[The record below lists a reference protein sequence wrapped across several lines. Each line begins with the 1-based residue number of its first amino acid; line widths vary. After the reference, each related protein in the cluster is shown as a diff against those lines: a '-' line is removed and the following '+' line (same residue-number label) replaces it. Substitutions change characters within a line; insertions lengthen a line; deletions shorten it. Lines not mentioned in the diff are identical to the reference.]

1 MKKILLLLFALCL
14 TAGVASASGTA
25 RALKVQKVEA
35 TAASYLTQSY
45 DPAYGEYE
53 SVQSITVTFDQAV
66 AINENKVEGGIYF
79 QCRTAGAAYE
89 MNATIGENSNQVVL
103 SMDSPV
109 TTAGNWI
116 LYIEEGVFYATSDNS
131 IVNEETMDGAW
142 VITGT
147 AGGSGSSSIVFEA
160 TNVTPLPGMDTSLD
174 VLSDIVLTFGAWPT
188 IDDLNPSYATVKDAR
203 GQDVA
208 QGILAYDEVD
218 YYALHVTL
226 DTEISEPGVY
236 TVVIPAGAITSNDNP
251 NAANEE
257 MALTYRVGTFEVN
270 GVQPEMGHVDR
281 LTELTLFTS
290 GRIGGINADQK
301 VEVLMAG
308 EVVAEGTAELG
319 MDFNEVNIV
328 FDQPIEQYGNYVV
341 NVPAGLV
348 YEYGYTGELD
358 NMAGWMSNEQLQLTY
373 SVGTFENTAV
383 YPTNDAP
390 VAQISEVTLFFSARV
405 GGIDETKECYFQ
417 STKDAEWKMPVRLEI
432 GDLNE
437 VNAIPEAPITEYGAY
452 TLVIPEGTIYDMYYD
467 PIDMMGASAS
477 NELIALTYQ
486 VGEFA
491 PVATYPA
498 NDQPLEK
505 IEEVTLFFPAYVQ
518 HIDETKE
525 VFFVDRQ
532 GNQTPATLSQG
543 MEPSEVVVTPA
554 APITEY
560 GTYQL
565 VIPEGTIWE
574 TYDEIDNMNGKSAE
588 VIAIL
593 FQVGEFAPIATYPA
607 NDQPLEKIEEVTL
620 FFPAYVQHIDETKEV
635 FFVDRQ
641 GNQTPATL
649 SQGMEPS
656 EVVVT
661 PAAPITEYG
670 TYQLVIPEG
679 TIWESYDEIDNM
691 NGKSAELIAIL
702 FQVGEFAPVG
712 AYPAP
717 DAPLSSL
724 SEITLFFPTQVQY
737 LDNTKNV
744 VFVDQQGN
752 EFPATLDFGMEQSE
766 VVVTPEA
773 EIVEPGYYQ
782 LVIPEGTIWEFYD
795 EIDNM
800 NGKSAAEIVLLYQ
813 VGTFDITASYP
824 AAQASVESLSEV
836 TLFTSAPIG
845 GFDTTKDI
853 TLTNEQGV
861 VVAHGSIEMGMGF
874 NEALILFDVTTTT
887 PGVYTLFVP
896 AGTIFDSNY
905 DEIDNMAGAA
915 SNSDYSVSFTV
926 AGPDGIESVTTESRQ
941 NIYDL
946 SGRRVLN
953 ARKGL
958 YIVNGKKVV
967 LK

>member
-89 MNATIGENSNQVVL
+89 MNATIGENPNQVVL

-236 TVVIPAGAITSNDNP
+236 TVVIPAGAITSNDNR

-491 PVATYPA
+491 P
-498 NDQPLEK
+498 
-505 IEEVTLFFPAYVQ
+505 
-518 HIDETKE
+518 
-525 VFFVDRQ
+525 
-532 GNQTPATLSQG
+532 
-543 MEPSEVVVTPA
+543 
-554 APITEY
+554 
-560 GTYQL
+560 
-565 VIPEGTIWE
+565 
-574 TYDEIDNMNGKSAE
+574 
-588 VIAIL
+588 
-593 FQVGEFAPIATYPA
+593 IATYPA

-691 NGKSAELIAIL
+691 NGKSAEVIAIL

>member
-66 AINENKVEGGIYF
+66 AINESKVEGGIYF

-89 MNATIGENSNQVVL
+89 MNATIGENPNQVVL

-116 LYIEEGVFYATSDNS
+116 LYIEEGVFYATADNS
-131 IVNEETMDGAW
+131 IVNEETLDGPW

-147 AGGSGSSSIVFEA
+147 AGGSGSSNIVFEA

-236 TVVIPAGAITSNDNP
+236 TVVIPAGAITSNDDP
-251 NAANEE
+251 NAVNEE

-390 VAQISEVTLFFSARV
+390 VAQISEVTLFFSAHV

-417 STKDAEWKMPVRLEI
+417 STKDAEWKMPVRLEV

-574 TYDEIDNMNGKSAE
+574 SYDEIDNMNGKSAE

-593 FQVGEFAPIATYPA
+593 FQVGEFAP
-607 NDQPLEKIEEVTL
+607 
-620 FFPAYVQHIDETKEV
+620 
-635 FFVDRQ
+635 
-641 GNQTPATL
+641 
-649 SQGMEPS
+649 
-656 EVVVT
+656 
-661 PAAPITEYG
+661 
-670 TYQLVIPEG
+670 
-679 TIWESYDEIDNM
+679 
-691 NGKSAELIAIL
+691 
-702 FQVGEFAPVG
+702 VG

-717 DAPLSSL
+717 DAPLTSL

-926 AGPDGIESVTTESRQ
+926 TGPDGIESVTTASRQ

>member
-89 MNATIGENSNQVVL
+89 MNATIGENPNQVVL

-236 TVVIPAGAITSNDNP
+236 TVVIPAGAITSNDNR

-477 NELIALTYQ
+477 NELIALTY
-486 VGEFA
+486 
-491 PVATYPA
+491 
-498 NDQPLEK
+498 
-505 IEEVTLFFPAYVQ
+505 
-518 HIDETKE
+518 
-525 VFFVDRQ
+525 
-532 GNQTPATLSQG
+532 
-543 MEPSEVVVTPA
+543 
-554 APITEY
+554 
-560 GTYQL
+560 
-565 VIPEGTIWE
+565 
-574 TYDEIDNMNGKSAE
+574 
-588 VIAIL
+588 
-593 FQVGEFAPIATYPA
+593 QVGEFAPIATYPA

>member
-35 TAASYLTQSY
+35 NYLAAPTIT
-45 DPAYGEYE
+45 PANGTFDQLE
-53 SVQSITVTFDQAV
+53 SITITFDQA
-66 AINENKVEGGIYF
+66 INVNTSNIAGGVMLYNA
-79 QCRTAGAAYE
+79 AGATKQLSVE
-89 MNATIGENSNQVVL
+89 KGNNNQEAVL
-103 SMDSPV
+103 TLSTPL
-109 TTAGNWI
+109 TTAGDWY
-116 LYIEEGVFYATSDNS
+116 LYIEQGIFYAVADENL
-131 IVNEETMDGAW
+131 INEDIDIENVYT
-142 VITGT
+142 ITGNADAPVET
-147 AGGSGSSSIVFEA
+147 IPLELV
-160 TNVTPLPGMDTSLD
+160 NVSPMPGMESLSS
-174 VLSDIVLTFGAWPT
+174 LGTINLTFDQPVDADTNTKPV
-188 IDDLNPSYATVKDAR
+188 IVYDAR
-203 GQDVA
+203 QQEIA
-208 QGILAYDEVD
+208 QGSYEFGAEFEDLIIN
-218 YYALHVTL
+218 L
-226 DTEISEPGVY
+226 DTEIVEPGVY
-236 TVVIPAGAITSNDNP
+236 TVLLPAQTIFGFNDENWTRLD
-251 NAANEE
+251 NIANEE
-257 MALTYRVGTFEVN
+257 IALTYRVGTFEVN

-477 NELIALTYQ
+477 NELIALTY
-486 VGEFA
+486 
-491 PVATYPA
+491 
-498 NDQPLEK
+498 
-505 IEEVTLFFPAYVQ
+505 
-518 HIDETKE
+518 
-525 VFFVDRQ
+525 
-532 GNQTPATLSQG
+532 
-543 MEPSEVVVTPA
+543 
-554 APITEY
+554 
-560 GTYQL
+560 
-565 VIPEGTIWE
+565 
-574 TYDEIDNMNGKSAE
+574 
-588 VIAIL
+588 
-593 FQVGEFAPIATYPA
+593 QVGEFAPIATYPA